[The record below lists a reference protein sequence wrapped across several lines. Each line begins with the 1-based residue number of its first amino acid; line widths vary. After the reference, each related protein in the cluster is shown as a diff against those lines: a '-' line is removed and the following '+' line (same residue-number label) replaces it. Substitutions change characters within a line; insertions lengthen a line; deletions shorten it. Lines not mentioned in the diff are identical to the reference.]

1 MSTVATT
8 DPVLTPRQS
17 TAISLRGRLQD
28 ALPKIVLAPS
38 FVITIIFVY
47 GFIVWTAYLSF
58 TNSKTFP
65 SYALTGARAYQRL
78 WRWTFE
84 SDPPSSWY
92 TSITNMAIFG
102 FLYVGIC
109 LALGL
114 LLAILLDQ
122 KIRGEG
128 LLRPIFLYPMALS
141 FIVTGVAWKWF
152 LDPGLGLEQTLHHFG
167 WTSFHFDWIKNKD
180 FVIYTVVI
188 AGVWQASGFVMAM
201 FLAGLRGID
210 GEIMKAAQIDGASPL
225 QLYRRIVIPLLRPI
239 FLSAFIVLAHMAIKS
254 YDLVVAL
261 TSGGPG
267 GSAWLPSNFMYEY
280 TFKRNEMA
288 VGSASAVIMLMTI
301 VAFIVPYLYSEL
313 REKPR

>member
-1 MSTVATT
+1 
-8 DPVLTPRQS
+8 
-17 TAISLRGRLQD
+17 
-28 ALPKIVLAPS
+28 
-38 FVITIIFVY
+38 
-47 GFIVWTAYLSF
+47 
-58 TNSKTFP
+58 
-65 SYALTGARAYQRL
+65 
-78 WRWTFE
+78 
-84 SDPPSSWY
+84 
-92 TSITNMAIFG
+92 MAIFG
-102 FLYVGIC
+102 FLYIGIC

-114 LLAILLDQ
+114 FLAILLDQ

-128 LLRPIFLYPMALS
+128 VLRPIFLYPMALS

-152 LDPGLGLEQTLHHFG
+152 LDPGLGLEQTLHHLG

-210 GEIMKAAQIDGASPL
+210 GEIMKAAQIDGASTP
-225 QLYRRIVIPLLRPI
+225 QLYRRIIIPMLRPV

-288 VGSASAVIMLMTI
+288 VGSASAIIMLMTI
-301 VAFIVPYLYSEL
+301 SAIIVPYLYSEL
-313 REKPR
+313 REKAQ